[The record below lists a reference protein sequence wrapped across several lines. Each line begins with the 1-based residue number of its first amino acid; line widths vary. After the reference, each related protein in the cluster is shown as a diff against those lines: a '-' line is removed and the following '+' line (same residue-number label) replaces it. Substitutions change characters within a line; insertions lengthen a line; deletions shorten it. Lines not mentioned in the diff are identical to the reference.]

1 MGILIC
7 QGVWKRHSDSET
19 LCSIQPAR
27 SFSVI
32 IIITG
37 LLGPRQDC
45 WEGKLGAYL
54 EVLLHAFGCYVVFRD
69 THKYK
74 MCTSYM
80 TVDFYLISISPVIMF
95 FLIFMTRGADR
106 LLSRIIYCNK
116 RVSSS
121 QSATHPASA
130 QPPSKV
136 ITSFKGC
143 SNDCQNQE
151 VEKR

>member
-1 MGILIC
+1 MATLIC
-7 QGVWKRHSDSET
+7 QGVWKRRSDSET

-80 TVDFYLISISPVIMF
+80 TVDF
-95 FLIFMTRGADR
+95 
-106 LLSRIIYCNK
+106 
-116 RVSSS
+116 
-121 QSATHPASA
+121 
-130 QPPSKV
+130 
-136 ITSFKGC
+136 
-143 SNDCQNQE
+143 
-151 VEKR
+151 

>member
-1 MGILIC
+1 MATLIC
-7 QGVWKRHSDSET
+7 QGVWKRRSDSET

-54 EVLLHAFGCYVVFRD
+54 EVLLHAFGCYVVFCD

-80 TVDFYLISISPVIMF
+80 TVDFQLISISPVIMF

-136 ITSFKGC
+136 IASFKGC